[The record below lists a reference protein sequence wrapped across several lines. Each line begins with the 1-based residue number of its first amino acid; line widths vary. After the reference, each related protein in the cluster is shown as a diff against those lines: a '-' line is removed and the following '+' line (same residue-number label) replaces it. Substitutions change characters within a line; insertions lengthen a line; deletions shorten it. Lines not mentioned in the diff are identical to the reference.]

1 MYLGNQPALS
11 YTSFAKQDFTV
22 TATTNYTLDHSV
34 SNENEIAL
42 FINFIRQEPTTS
54 YTCSGNQ
61 LTLTEATSVGDD
73 MYCVFIGKAVQTVT
87 PADNTITT
95 AMVQSS
101 AISTAKI
108 ADDAVTKDKLSA
120 HNYPAFLATLSTNQS
135 IANNTV
141 TKVQFDTEVFDTDN
155 YYDNSTNYRFTP
167 LVAGKYF
174 VTLQVGFA
182 NLTNVTH
189 RIVLEIHK
197 NGSTYARVGDLA
209 ANSDSSAD
217 PNLTIS
223 AIVEMNGS
231 TDYLEGAIYQDTG
244 GAVNTFASDTFNRF
258 QAYRIGD

>member
-1 MYLGNQPALS
+1 MSKLETNTIDTISGTTNLTIGS
-11 YTSFAKQDFTV
+11 TNSSTV
-22 TATTNYTLDHSV
+22 TF
-34 SNENEIAL
+34 ENGSCTG
-42 FINFIRQEPTTS
+42 Q
-54 YTCSGNQ
+54 
-61 LTLTEATSVGDD
+61 
-73 MYCVFIGKAVQTVT
+73 
-87 PADNTITT
+87 
-95 AMVQSS
+95 
-101 AISTAKI
+101 
-108 ADDAVTKDKLSA
+108 
-120 HNYPAFLATLSTNQS
+120 NYPAFLATRATNQS
-135 IANNTV
+135 IPNNTV

-174 VTLQVGFA
+174 VTLQAGFA

-217 PNLTIS
+217 PNLTMS

-244 GAVNTFASDTFNRF
+244 GAVSTFASDTYNKF
-258 QAYRIGD
+258 QAYRIGA